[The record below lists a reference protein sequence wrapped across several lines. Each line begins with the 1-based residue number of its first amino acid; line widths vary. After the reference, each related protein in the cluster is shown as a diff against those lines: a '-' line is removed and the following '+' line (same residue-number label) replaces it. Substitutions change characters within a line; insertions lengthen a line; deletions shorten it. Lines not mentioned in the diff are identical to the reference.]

1 MDIHTGNPKN
11 DHIDNWHFVDFF
23 GTFHPILVALKDR
36 DNREP
41 FSFGKPGDDPTGN
54 VLFDVDPI
62 PLFGGNT
69 TTIYIGRSCPV
80 DLFASISRHCCL
92 NSACDRQK
100 PERRVDESIPNH
112 EQEGNYHGSSDG
124 IGRFCFPISV
134 FNLIIE
140 F

>member
-11 DHIDNWHFVDFF
+11 DHIDNWHFIDFF
-23 GTFHPILVALKDR
+23 RTFHPILVALKDW
-36 DNREP
+36 DNRGS
-41 FSFGKPGDDPTGN
+41 FSFRKLWDYHSGN

-62 PLFGGNT
+62 PLFGDNT

-80 DLFASISRHCCL
+80 DLLASISRHCCP
-92 NSACDRQK
+92 NSTSDCQK
-100 PERRVDESIPNH
+100 PERRVKESIPNH
-112 EQEGNYHGSSDG
+112 EQVGNYHGSSYG